1 MTVSFL
7 RLCFLLM
14 DMHNTLRLVVFHLA
28 ISSLCS
34 AVETYTNSWAVEVD
48 GTTEEL
54 HALTQL
60 YEFTNKGKVGIL
72 DHTYEF
78 VLPKG
83 VYQRE
88 GLSMDEPYD
97 RLTQKLMKEDIV
109 VTVEQQKLHRIV
121 EKSYTDPTDPDW
133 SKQWYLV
140 SSSRCQV

>member
-1 MTVSFL
+1 
-7 RLCFLLM
+7 
-14 DMHNTLRLVVFHLA
+14 MHITLRLVVFHLA

-60 YEFTNKGKVGIL
+60 YEFTNKGKVRVLKNSVFFATSYYNFLQVGIL

-109 VTVEQQKLHRIV
+109 SIL
-121 EKSYTDPTDPDW
+121 
-133 SKQWYLV
+133 
-140 SSSRCQV
+140 